1 MIASL
6 LPYLGCLLISSLA
19 LVNAEDP
26 ESPPY
31 TEAER
36 QAQYI
41 QRGHTW
47 PPIIYPDT
55 PGWKRILTQRFA
67 QVRALTDLQMKWDGF
82 VQAMSASIMK
92 NYTELGWGLTRAPED
107 LTEEL
112 RQAIFDGL
120 PTARPE
126 GDTEV
131 IDGPIPLFIDR
142 PDLTT
147 EVLARLQPILEAWA
161 QIELEP
167 SIAYGFRLYQN
178 QSRLWMHVDRTQT
191 HVISCIYH
199 IASSS
204 DSKPWPIVIE
214 DYSGK
219 TNSVVLHPGDML
231 LYESAKNF
239 HGRPTYFDGS
249 FYTSVFV
256 HFQPKNPEWRRTDH
270 DLDSHY
276 AIPPFWHEEVPSDEP
291 EIIVY
296 GTSIMMPD
304 CPHSWCPLSGADEY
318 EGPGEYGV
326 VMTGGGHKYPL
337 QLEEDQ
343 AEEL

>member
-1 MIASL
+1 MIGNVLGL
-6 LPYLGCLLISSLA
+6 LCLLISTRVD
-19 LVNAEDP
+19 VNAEALT
-26 ESPPY
+26 ES
-31 TEAER
+31 ER
-36 QAQYI
+36 RAQYVA
-41 QRGHTW
+41 RGNTW
-47 PPIIYPDT
+47 PPAFYPET
-55 PGWKRILTQRFA
+55 PGWKRILTQRFG
-67 QVRALTDLQMKWDGF
+67 QVRALTDIQHKWDGF
-82 VQAMSASIMK
+82 VQTTSASIMK

-120 PTARPE
+120 PTARHE
-126 GDTEV
+126 GTIVE
-131 IDGPIPLFIDR
+131 IDGPSPLFIDR
-142 PDLTT
+142 PDLTAKA
-147 EVLARLQPILEAWA
+147 LARLQPILEAWA

-178 QSRLWMHVDRTQT
+178 QSRLGMHVDRTQT

-256 HFQPKNPEWRRTDH
+256 HFQPKNPEWRRTNH

-276 AIPPFWHEEVPSDEP
+276 AIPPFWDEVVPSDEP
-291 EIIVY
+291 R
-296 GTSIMMPD
+296 IMAMGAALLMPD
-304 CPHSWCPLSGADEY
+304 CPHSWCPLSDADEY

-326 VMTGGGHKYPL
+326 VMTGGGRKYPL
-337 QLEEDQ
+337 QLEEDE